1 MNESQGAKERYLTA
15 FDQLKERLPGG
26 GAPWVRALRDGAASQ
41 FDAKGFPTPRLED
54 WKYTNVGPIEKRYFE
69 FPEAGPARPTGA
81 WLQDLTLNDFE
92 GAVLVFVNGRFCPA
106 GSRLS
111 PLPEGVAVGP
121 LADALENGPE
131 PLSAHLGRYADPAAN
146 AFAALNT
153 ALMEEGAY
161 IHVPAGTSV
170 DAPVLLVYAVTG
182 ERQLIT
188 HPRNLI
194 VTGDNSRLAV
204 IEHYVGIDASTY
216 FTNAVTEVVAGPGA
230 VVDHYKLQRESEA
243 AYHVATLQVHQGK
256 DSRFTSR
263 NFSLG
268 ARLARNDINVLLGAA
283 GADCTLDGLY
293 MARGRQH
300 VDNHT
305 YVDHAVSHCSSRE
318 YYKGVLDGRGR
329 AVFNGRIMVRQ
340 DAQQTD
346 AHQSNHN
353 LLLSESAEVD
363 TKPQLEIFADDV
375 KCSHG
380 ATVGHLDGDAL
391 FYLRSRGVD
400 ERSARS
406 LLTYAFARELVGRA
420 AIPPVRAL
428 LERQLLAWLPG
439 IGEAAG
445 ELP

>member
-1 MNESQGAKERYLTA
+1 MSH
-15 FDQLKERLPGG
+15 
-26 GAPWVRALRDGAASQ
+26 
-41 FDAKGFPTPRLED
+41 FDAMGFPTPRLED
-54 WKYTNVGPIEKRYFE
+54 WKYTNVAPIEKRYFE
-69 FPEAGPARPTGA
+69 YPDAQGAELSPAQRQA
-81 WLQDLTLNDFE
+81 LAFE
-92 GAVLVFVNGRFCPA
+92 GFEGPTLVFVNGRFCP
-106 GSRLS
+106 GYSRLS
-111 PLPEGVAVGP
+111 PLPEGVTVGA
-121 LADALENGPE
+121 LADALQECPE
-131 PLSAHLGRYADPAAN
+131 TLSAHLGRYADPAAN

-153 ALMEEGAY
+153 ALMDQGAY
-161 IHVPAGTSV
+161 IHVPAGVSL
-170 DAPVLLVYAVTG
+170 DAPVLLVYAASG
-182 ERQLIT
+182 ERQLMT

-194 VTGDNSRLAV
+194 VAGDNSRVAV
-204 IEHYVGIDASTY
+204 VEHYVNIDASAY

-230 VVDHYKLQRESEA
+230 AVDHYKVQRESEA
-243 AYHVATLQVHQGK
+243 AYHVATIQVHQGR
-256 DSRFTSR
+256 DSRFASR

-268 ARLARNDINVLLGAA
+268 GRLVRNDINALLGAT

-305 YVDHAVSHCSSRE
+305 YVDHAVPHCSSRE

-340 DAQQTD
+340 DAQKTD

-353 LLLSESAEVD
+353 LLLSQDAEVD

-391 FYLRSRGVD
+391 FYVRSRGID
-400 ERSARS
+400 EQSAHS

-420 AIPPVRAL
+420 AIPAVRAVM
-428 LERQLLAWLPG
+428 ERSLLAWLPG
-439 IGEAAG
+439 ISESAG
-445 ELP
+445 ELL